1 MARHPGSGRPSAEQ
15 LAFETRGTPLFD
27 TTFVVLDLETTGLR
41 PGTDRITEVGAVKVR
56 GGEVLGELETLV
68 HPGRPIPP
76 GITAVTGITDTMV
89 ADAPSIE
96 AVLPALLDFL
106 DGGVL
111 VAHNAP
117 FDVGFLRAAIA
128 HARAEPFDPSTVD
141 TARLARRLLRDE
153 VRDCRL
159 RTLARHLRAHTQPE
173 HRALADARATVDVL
187 HGLLERAGS
196 LGATTLDD
204 LQALARSSS
213 EAAFRRIGLVEG
225 APRTTGVYRFLDER
239 DVVLYV
245 GKATDLRARLR
256 TYFGQDSRRR
266 TADLVRETVTV
277 RWQPTATL
285 LEAEVL
291 EVRELHAHRPRY
303 NRRSTTPERAVYV
316 AITREPFPRLSIVAA
331 PGPTHRAAFGP
342 LPSRRVAQALIEA
355 LHDTLPVRTCTQRL
369 RRRQDHPACVL
380 KELGRCAAPCDGS
393 QDPQDYAAVIARLE
407 AAFIDPEPVLDGL
420 RHRMLALADQGRFEQ
435 ASLLRARL
443 HTAARALSG
452 VRRRQALSD
461 VEELVVSAP
470 GTTGTTGTE
479 VAVVRRGRLAATL
492 RLSTPADRTDDAE
505 VLRALHGLPL
515 TEHPQPP
522 VRDDLE
528 EVGLVLA
535 WLELPGR
542 RVVRSTGC
550 YTEPIAGGA
559 VLEQVTREARETDRQ
574 LRRDRQQLAAD
585 KVVRRSGP
593 VTLTG

>member
-1 MARHPGSGRPSAEQ
+1 MARHPGPGGASAHQ
-15 LAFETRGTPLFD
+15 LAFDTRGTPLFD

-41 PGTDRITEVGAVKVR
+41 PETDRITEVGAVKVR
-56 GGEVLGELETLV
+56 GGEVLGELQTLV
-68 HPGRPIPP
+68 HPGRSIPP

-96 AVLPALLDFL
+96 TVLPALLGFL
-106 DGGVL
+106 EGGVL

-128 HARAEPFDPSTVD
+128 RARCEPFDPSTVD

-159 RTLARHLRAHTQPE
+159 HTLARHLRARTQPE

-225 APRTTGVYRFLDER
+225 APRTTGVYRFLDEHAT
-239 DVVLYV
+239 VLYV

-256 TYFGQDSRRR
+256 TYFGQDARRR
-266 TADLVRETVTV
+266 TADLVRETAAV

-303 NRRSTTPERAVYV
+303 NRRSTTPERAVYL

-331 PGPTHRAAFGP
+331 PGPTHRATFGP
-342 LPSRRVAQALIEA
+342 LPSRRVAEALIEA
-355 LHDTLPVRTCTQRL
+355 LHDTVPVRSCTQRL

-393 QDPQDYAAVIARLE
+393 QDAQDYAAVIERLE
-407 AAFIDPEPVLDGL
+407 AALVDPQPVLDGL
-420 RHRMLALADQGRFEQ
+420 RRRMLAQAEQGRFEQ
-435 ASLLRARL
+435 ASVLRARL

-461 VEELVVSAP
+461 VEELVVAAP
-470 GTTGTTGTE
+470 DPAGTE
-479 VAVVRRGRLAATL
+479 VAVVRRGRLAASL
-492 RLSTPADRTDDAE
+492 RLTSPAGTADADILE
-505 VLRALHGLPL
+505 ALRAQAL
-515 TEHPQPP
+515 TEYPEPP
-522 VRDDLE
+522 GRDDLE

-535 WLELPGR
+535 WMERPGR
-542 RVVRSTGC
+542 RLVRSTGC
-550 YTEPIAGGA
+550 YAEPIAGGA
-559 VLEQVTREARETDRQ
+559 VLDRVAREARDTDRQ
-574 LRRDRQQLAAD
+574 LRRDRQHLAAD

-593 VTLTG
+593 VGLTG